1 MYHEEALT
9 SLVCRGRSPDHP
21 ILIVSEPEGLPMRV
35 LSAHNHGCSEARFSS
50 IPSTGDQVG
59 RE

>member
-1 MYHEEALT
+1 
-9 SLVCRGRSPDHP
+9 
-21 ILIVSEPEGLPMRV
+21 MRV